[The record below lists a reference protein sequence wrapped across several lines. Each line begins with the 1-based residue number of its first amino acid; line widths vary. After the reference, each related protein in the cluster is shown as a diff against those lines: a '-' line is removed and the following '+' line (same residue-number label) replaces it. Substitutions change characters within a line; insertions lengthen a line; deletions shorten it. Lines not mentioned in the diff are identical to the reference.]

1 MDVKKMNEILADL
14 AEDMLTT
21 TGCAC
26 CWCEPEVPEG
36 LKKAL
41 EEEESYKQE

>member
-1 MDVKKMNEILADL
+1 MDVKRMNEILADL

-21 TGCAC
+21 TGCAF
-26 CWCEPEVPEG
+26 CWGG

-41 EEEESYKQE
+41 EEEESYKKE